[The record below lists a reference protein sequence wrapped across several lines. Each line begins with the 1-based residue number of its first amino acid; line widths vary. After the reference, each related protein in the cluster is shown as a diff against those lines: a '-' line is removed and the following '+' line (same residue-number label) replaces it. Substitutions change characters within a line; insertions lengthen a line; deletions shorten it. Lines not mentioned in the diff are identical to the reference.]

1 MCERVR
7 LTPLTSEERAF
18 AEENH
23 DALDW
28 CMKTQRLDPELYD
41 IAAFGYLLAVKKWF
55 ARPDLQRWSF
65 KTIVRQSVRSSLST
79 EQRKQECRIKAISL
93 DDVIPGTDDLTY
105 GDTVTEENI
114 RYLTGGK
121 EKMGMNINFDVKI
134 PETARLGKTP
144 SIEIETLIEFLVS
157 AHKTMCFEYDNSKQA
172 NSKSSTLRAWK
183 KKENRNDFNIY
194 KMAERIFIEKVPV
207 KERRKGN
214 VNENKS
220 TGN

>member
-28 CMKTQRLDPELYD
+28 CMKTQRLDPDLYD
-41 IAAFGYLLAVKKWF
+41 VAAFGYLLAVKKWF

-65 KTIVRQSVRSSLST
+65 KTIVKQSVRSSVGN
-79 EQRKQECRIKAISL
+79 ERKKQDRRIRTVSL

-121 EKMGMNINFDVKI
+121 EKKGMKISYNVKI
-134 PETARLGKTP
+134 PETARQGRLP
-144 SIEIETLIEFLVS
+144 SVEVEMVIEFIAS
-157 AHKTMCFEYDNSKQA
+157 NHKNMCLEYDDVNTAKG
-172 NSKSSTLRAWK
+172 KISTIRSWK
-183 KKENRNDFNIY
+183 KKNNREDINVFRMSNS
-194 KMAERIFIEKVPV
+194 IFVEKTNARS
-207 KERRKGN
+207 KKG
-214 VNENKS
+214 EKQ
-220 TGN
+220 